1 MVYSRRISNTSFSRD
16 ILRFTVV
23 VFTLEGILEVL
34 FKSRIIASVKLGYIV
49 VVSKSFDYLNLKKK
63 RKSITFS

>member
-34 FKSRIIASVKLGYIV
+34 FKSRIIASVKLGYII

>member
-23 VFTLEGILEVL
+23 VFTLKGILEVL
-34 FKSRIIASVKLGYIV
+34 FKSRTIASVKLGYIV